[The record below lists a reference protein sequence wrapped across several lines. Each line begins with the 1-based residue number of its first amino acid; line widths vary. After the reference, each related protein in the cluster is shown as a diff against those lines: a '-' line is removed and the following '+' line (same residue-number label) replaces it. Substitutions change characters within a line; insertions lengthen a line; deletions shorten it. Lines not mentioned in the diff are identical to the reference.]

1 MAFSIRNPGAL
12 GKYSIDYTVGHGAV
26 NMRDDVM
33 LAQVC
38 LNITYF
44 EREDGYADRYMT
56 SREENNL
63 VPLVEDGYCGPLT
76 IARIYQ
82 FQNDLAKKGSSMGA
96 IPVSQDGKFD
106 VSPEP
111 GVIHMGTRKRV
122 YSFDN
127 MNYVLADHAQDL
139 AKKHYDELPNTALPP
154 LRGSLADHRKYAKR
168 FK

>member
-1 MAFSIRNPGAL
+1 MAFSIQNPDAL
-12 GKYSIDYTVGHGAV
+12 GKYSIDYTVGRGAV

-33 LAQVC
+33 LAQIC

-44 EREDGYADRYMT
+44 ERKDGYADRYMT
-56 SREENNL
+56 SREANHLE
-63 VPLVEDGYCGPLT
+63 PLVEDGYCGPLT

-82 FQNDLAKKGSSMGA
+82 FQNDLAKRGGAMGP
-96 IPVSQDGKFD
+96 IPVSIDGKFD

-111 GVIHMGTRKRV
+111 GVMHMGTHKRV

-127 MNYVLADHAQDL
+127 MQYVLSEHAEDE
-139 AKKHYDELPNTALPP
+139 AKAHYDGLPITAKDP
-154 LRGSLADHRKYAKR
+154 LRGTLAQHRRYAKR

>member
-1 MAFSIRNPGAL
+1 MAFSIKNPDAQGR
-12 GKYSIDYTVGHGAV
+12 YSIDYTVGHGGV

-44 EREDGYADRYMT
+44 ERKDGYADRYMT
-56 SREENNL
+56 SREVNRLE
-63 VPLVEDGYCGPLT
+63 PLVEDGYCGPLT

-82 FQNDLAKKGSSMGA
+82 FQNDLAKRGGAMGP
-96 IPVSQDGKFD
+96 IPVKIDGKFD

-111 GVIHMGTRKRV
+111 GVVHMGALKRV

-127 MNYVLADHAQDL
+127 MNYVLSEHAEGE
-139 AKKHYDELPNTALPP
+139 AEAHYDNLPQTALAP
-154 LRGSLADHRKYAKR
+154 LRGALADSRKYAKR

>member
-1 MAFSIRNPGAL
+1 MAFTIKNPEATGL
-12 GKYSIDYTVGHGAV
+12 YSIDYTVGHGAV

-44 EREDGYADRYMT
+44 ERRDMYARRYVK
-56 SREENNL
+56 SREDNQLE
-63 VPLVEDGYCGPLT
+63 PLVEDGYCGPLT

-82 FQNDLAKKGSSMGA
+82 FQNDLAKKGTSMGA

-127 MNYVLADHAQDL
+127 MNYVLAEHAQFD
-139 AKKHYDELPNTALPP
+139 AKKHYDELPATALAP
-154 LRGSLADHRKYAKR
+154 LRGALADHRRYAKR

>member
-1 MAFSIRNPGAL
+1 MAFTIENPEAM

-26 NMRDDVM
+26 NLREDVM
-33 LAQVC
+33 LAQIC

-44 EREDGYADRYMT
+44 ERKDGYADRYMT
-56 SREENNL
+56 SRELNKLE
-63 VPLVEDGYCGPLT
+63 PLVEDGYCGPLT

-82 FQNDLAKKGSSMGA
+82 FQNDLAKKGGAMGP
-96 IPVSQDGKFD
+96 IPVSIDGKFD

-111 GVIHMGTRKRV
+111 GVVHMGTRKRV

-127 MNYVLADHAQDL
+127 MQYVLAEHAEDD
-139 AKKHYDELPNTALPP
+139 AKAHYDNLPITAPAP
-154 LRGSLADHRKYAKR
+154 LAGALAHRRRYARR

>member
-1 MAFSIRNPGAL
+1 MAFTIRNPDAL
-12 GKYSIDYTVGHGAV
+12 GKYSIDYTVGHGGV

-44 EREDGYADRYMT
+44 EREDGYADRYID
-56 SREENNL
+56 SRETLKLERL
-63 VPLVEDGYCGPLT
+63 EEDGYCGPLT

-82 FQNDLAKKGSSMGA
+82 FQNDLAKKGTSMGA
-96 IPVSQDGKFD
+96 IPVSIDGKFD

-111 GVIHMGTRKRV
+111 GVAHMGTRKRV

-127 MNYVLADHAQDL
+127 MNYVLSEHAEDE
-139 AKKHYDELPNTALPP
+139 AKKHYDALPNTAKAP
-154 LRGSLADHRKYAKR
+154 LRGALADHRRYARR
-168 FK
+168 FR

>member
-44 EREDGYADRYMT
+44 EREDGYADRYIA
-56 SREENNL
+56 SREQFRLERL
-63 VPLVEDGYCGPLT
+63 EEDGYCGPLT

-82 FQNDLAKKGSSMGA
+82 FQNDLAKKGTSMGA
-96 IPVSQDGKFD
+96 IPVSIDGKFD

-111 GVIHMGTRKRV
+111 GVVHMGTRKRV

-127 MNYVLADHAQDL
+127 MNYVLADHAQFE
-139 AKKHYDELPNTALPP
+139 AKKHYDELPNTALAP
-154 LRGSLADHRKYAKR
+154 LRGALAQQRRYARR